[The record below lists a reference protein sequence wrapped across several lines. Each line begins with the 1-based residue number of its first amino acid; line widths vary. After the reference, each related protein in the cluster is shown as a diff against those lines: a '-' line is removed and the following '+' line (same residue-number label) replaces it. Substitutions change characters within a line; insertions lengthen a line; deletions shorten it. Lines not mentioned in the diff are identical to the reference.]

1 MDLRLR
7 LGRHDDGN
15 EVKVALLPARDLV
28 GGDDNLCAQLH
39 ALRGCF
45 TSPGVATP
53 SDGAL
58 RRHRHTL

>member
-1 MDLRLR
+1 MLPKLLLTSGSSWGGHNGVD
-7 LGRHDDGN
+7 
-15 EVKVALLPARDLV
+15 EFKVVLLPVQDLV
-28 GGDDNLCAQLH
+28 GGDGNLSGQLH

-58 RRHRHTL
+58 Q